1 MVCSD
6 FAVLRGNYILRKNK
20 EISMNIFT
28 GFIPPIHF
36 KPPYNEHMWWKHIY
50 IKDKHSGPI
59 EPST

>member
-1 MVCSD
+1 MD
-6 FAVLRGNYILRKNK
+6 
-20 EISMNIFT
+20 IFT